1 MPLQSIDD
9 RAAVWVATH
18 RIAALNDPSVWLGY
32 IDKVGAVWIVL
43 SVVVGVALRFGLAR
57 TLGLTLLTAATT
69 FAADSVCFGLK
80 DITDRTRPF
89 VAHPQIDPLYVVHS
103 SSFPAGHAAT
113 AFAGA
118 TLLSY
123 VAPKAMP
130 GFFALAVLIAHSR
143 VYVGV
148 HYPGDVIA
156 GAIVGAA
163 VGAVAIRV
171 VAFARRRS
179 DTTGTARVRR
189 RSVGG
194 LSSALRR

>member
-1 MPLQSIDD
+1 VPLQSIDD

-43 SVVVGVALRFGLAR
+43 AVVVGVALRFGLAR

-130 GFFALAVLIAHSR
+130 GFFALAVLIACSR

-148 HYPGDVIA
+148 HYPSDVIA

-163 VGAVAIRV
+163 VGAVAIGV
-171 VAFARRRS
+171 VAVARRRS
-179 DTTGTARVRR
+179 AKIGRARPRG